1 VDREKII
8 KRKNATKRRTAIE
21 EIFYKTSHINMQINA
36 KLDEINHWRHLATKA
51 QTIFNAVN
59 TGSASGYNRSKIED
73 CVCKITEIEESL
85 KEDMEK
91 LIQLKERA
99 GSIIEKI
106 DVPEYKSLLIHRYVC
121 GKTWYEVADSLG
133 YSYVHTVNRLHPR
146 ALKKICEMEN
156 ENN

>member
-1 VDREKII
+1 MERTTLV
-8 KRKNATKRRTAIE
+8 KRKNATKKRTAIE
-21 EIFYKTSHINMQINA
+21 EIFYKTTHINMQINA

-51 QTIFNAVN
+51 QTIFNTVN
-59 TGSASGYNRSKIED
+59 TGGPAGYNRSKIED